1 LAGIPRECPYR
12 REAGLRTIGRRYN
25 RKLWIDTVIEAAYPW
40 GEQTQERRLRP
51 RKGYAML
58 KVITDDTE
66 GQTPEVTQT
75 LDELARE
82 GARRMIAAALE
93 AEVEQYVEALRPLR
107 DENGHALVVR
117 NGRSHHERTVHLG
130 AGRVKIQAPRVD
142 DRRPGHR
149 FSSRILPPYMRRS
162 PRLEEAVP
170 VLYLRG
176 LSTGDFSEAMEALL
190 GSEASGFS
198 ATTITRL
205 LRVWQEE
212 YRAWRKRSLA
222 GKEYVYLWADGV
234 YFNIRLEEDRLACLV
249 IVGVLPDGRKEVIAL
264 EDGYRESTESWAS
277 VLRDLKRRG
286 MKAPALA
293 VGDGNLGFWAALRD
307 VFPET
312 KEQRCWKHKI
322 ANVLDKLPKRLQ
334 PRAKAQLHEIM
345 YAPDRESAL
354 AEMAAFEE
362 EYEARYTKAVETLLK
377 DQESLLTFLD
387 FPAEHWLHLRTTNPI
402 ESTFATVKA
411 RTKKTKGAGSRK
423 AGLAMAWKLLLA
435 AQGRWRRVNAPHLVA
450 LVKAGVDFPN
460 GEAKMLQCDPEPEEL
475 FIPIPWILAA
485 DGMPIHKI

>member
-1 LAGIPRECPYR
+1 MF
-12 REAGLRTIGRRYN
+12 
-25 RKLWIDTVIEAAYPW
+25 KLTTNDA
-40 GEQTQERRLRP
+40 
-51 RKGYAML
+51 
-58 KVITDDTE
+58 E
-66 GQTPEVTQT
+66 GQTAEITQT

-107 DENGHALVVR
+107 DENGYALVVR
-117 NGRSHHERTVHLG
+117 NGTSHHERTVQMG
-130 AGRVKIQAPRVD
+130 AGSVKIRAPRVD
-142 DRRPGHR
+142 DRRPEHR
-149 FSSRILPPYMRRS
+149 FTSKLLPPYMRRS

-170 VLYLRG
+170 VLYLKG
-176 LSTGDFSEAMEALL
+176 LSTGDFSEALEALL
-190 GSEASGFS
+190 GSEVAGFS

-212 YRAWRKRSLA
+212 YKAWRKRSLA
-222 GKEYVYLWADGV
+222 GKEYVYIWADGV

-277 VLRDLKRRG
+277 ALRDLKRRG
-286 MKAPALA
+286 LVAPVLA

-307 VFPET
+307 VYPET
-312 KEQRCWKHKI
+312 KKQRCWKHKI

-334 PRAKAQLHEIM
+334 AKAKEQLHEIM
-345 YAPDRESAL
+345 YAPDRQSAL
-354 AEMAAFEE
+354 EEITVFEK
-362 EYEARYTKAVETLLK
+362 EYGTRYTKAVETLTK
-377 DQESLLTFLD
+377 DQERMLTFFD

-423 AGLAMAWKLLLA
+423 AGRAMAFKLLLA
-435 AQGRWRRVNAPHLVA
+435 AQQRWRKINAPHLVA
-450 LVKAGVDFPN
+450 LVKVGIEFPN
-460 GEAKMLQCDPEPEEL
+460 GEPEMFRAEPEPKEL
-475 FIPIPWILAA
+475 FMPTPWILAA
-485 DGMPIHKI
+485 DGVPIHNI

>member
-1 LAGIPRECPYR
+1 
-12 REAGLRTIGRRYN
+12 
-25 RKLWIDTVIEAAYPW
+25 
-40 GEQTQERRLRP
+40 
-51 RKGYAML
+51 ML
-58 KVITDDTE
+58 KLTTNEAE
-66 GQTPEVTQT
+66 GQTPEITQT

-93 AEVEQYVEALRPLR
+93 AEVEQYVETLRHFR
-107 DENGHALVVR
+107 DEKGHAVVVR
-117 NGRSHHERTVHLG
+117 NGKSHHERTVQMG
-130 AGRVKIQAPRVD
+130 AGSVKIRAPRVQD
-142 DRRPGHR
+142 HRPEHA
-149 FSSRILPPYMRRS
+149 FSSKILPPYMRRS
-162 PRLEEAVP
+162 PRLEEALP

-176 LSTGDFSEAMEALL
+176 LSTGDFSEALGALL
-190 GSEASGFS
+190 GSEVAGFS

-205 LRVWQEE
+205 LKVWQEE
-212 YRAWRKRSLA
+212 YKVWRKRSLA
-222 GKEYVYLWADGV
+222 GKEYVYIWADGV

-249 IVGVLPDGRKEVIAL
+249 IVGVLPDGRKEIIAL

-286 MKAPALA
+286 MAAPMLA
-293 VGDGNLGFWAALRD
+293 IGDGSLGFWTALRD

-334 PRAKAQLHEIM
+334 ARAKEQLHEIM
-345 YAPDRESAL
+345 YAPDRKSAL
-354 AEMAAFEE
+354 EE
-362 EYEARYTKAVETLLK
+362 IAVFKKEYGARYAKAVETLAK
-377 DQESLLTFLD
+377 DQGRMLTFFD

-411 RTKKTKGAGSRK
+411 RTRKTKGAGSRK

-435 AQGRWRRVNAPHLVA
+435 AEQRWRKVNAPHLVA

-460 GEAKMLQCDPEPEEL
+460 GQAEMLQSESEPEE
-475 FIPIPWILAA
+475 FSTPIL
-485 DGMPIHKI
+485 